1 MTNVQTCVAGCLFIA
16 IGIAEIKNLRE
27 KLNAL
32 PRSEEEHFAWLSE
45 DCLILIFLKTQSYK

>member
-1 MTNVQTCVAGCLFIA
+1 MVKTHLNKTKRGNDKPSHCIFIA

-32 PRSEEEHFAWLSE
+32 PRSEEEHFV
-45 DCLILIFLKTQSYK
+45 